1 MKQKP
6 DNSPG
11 AAPSTLGPPP
21 SALGP
26 DSPPSAL
33 GPDSPPSAL
42 GPDSPPSALIDRYKR
57 HTWPAAATY
66 YEEPLVIERGEGM
79 HVFDD
84 QGNRYLDCF
93 GGVLTVSVGH
103 ANADVNRAIHE
114 QIDKVSHTSA
124 LYINKPATELA
135 EEVAR
140 VTPGALSRSF
150 FTSSGS
156 EADETAILLARLY
169 TGRQEIIALRHAYH
183 GRTMLAIS
191 AAGHSTWRHG
201 GTHVAGI
208 KHAYAPYCYRC
219 PFGLTYPDCGI
230 RCATDLEDLIL
241 TTTDGQIAGMI
252 AEPILGVGGFIVP
265 PKEYFGIVKEI
276 VNRYGGIFIADE
288 VQTGW
293 GRTGDHWC
301 GIEHWEV
308 EPDVITFAKGM
319 ANGSPI
325 GCTTTTD
332 AIATAFPSLTFATFG
347 GNPVTAAASVA
358 TIRYIDEHELPR
370 NAAVVGGYLR
380 RKLEELKDKYP
391 IIGDV
396 RGMGLMQAIECVED
410 RTTKAPA
417 PKAVLRVFEETK
429 KRGVLIGKGG
439 LFGNVIRIGPPLIA
453 SESDIDELAG
463 ALDAAF
469 ATV

>member
-1 MKQKP
+1 MTDLLEKTDTVQQY
-6 DNSPG
+6 
-11 AAPSTLGPPP
+11 TQ
-21 SALGP
+21 
-26 DSPPSAL
+26 
-33 GPDSPPSAL
+33 
-42 GPDSPPSALIDRYKR
+42 

-66 YEEPLVIERGEGM
+66 YEQPLVIERGEGM
-79 HVFDD
+79 HVWDE

-103 ANADVNRAIHE
+103 ANPSVNKAIHE
-114 QIDKVSHTSA
+114 QIDKVSHTST
-124 LYINKPATELA
+124 LYVNKPAAELA
-135 EEVAR
+135 SKVAE
-140 VTPGALSRSF
+140 VTPGNLNRSF
-150 FTSSGS
+150 FTNSGT
-156 EADETAILLARLY
+156 EADETAMLLARLY

-183 GRTMLAIS
+183 GRSMLAMS

-230 RCATDLEDLIL
+230 KCAEDVEDLIL
-241 TTTDGQIAGMI
+241 TTTDGKIAAFI

-265 PKEYFGIVKEI
+265 PKEYFTIVHDIIK
-276 VNRYGGIFIADE
+276 RYGGIFICDE

-293 GRTGDHWC
+293 GRTGDKWC
-301 GIEHWEV
+301 GIEHWDVQPEV
-308 EPDVITFAKGM
+308 MTFAKGM

-325 GCTTTTD
+325 GCTTTSD
-332 AIATAFPSLTFATFG
+332 EISKAFPGLTFSTFG
-347 GNPVTAAASVA
+347 GNPVTAAAALA
-358 TIRYIDEHELPR
+358 TIRFIEEHELPR

-380 RKLEELKDKYP
+380 ERLNALKDKYE

-396 RGMGLMQAIECVED
+396 RGMGLMQAIECVSD
-410 RTTKAPA
+410 RKTKEPA
-417 PKAVLRVFEETK
+417 PKAVLKVFEETR

-439 LFGNVIRIGPPLIA
+439 LFGNVIRLGPPLIA
-453 SESDIDELAG
+453 TKTDMDVLVD